1 MEILAETIGVVDG
14 AALFS
19 RLGEQFAACVGETV
33 RRAADAH
40 DGGELDAVEQVEIIR
55 SVVADKAGKFGR
67 AVVTGAA
74 GRRPFGA
81 ETVDLGGDF
90 GKADAVALGERCHAG
105 DGAVQITKVRC
116 PEGLGADGKVEETLA
131 RLPTEGH
138 GLADL
143 CGTAL
148 QLEMY
153 IWFYIFRALGQAR
166 QSETPKS
173 DACEEI
179 LAEPAAPDIE
189 PEIAVGAADQ
199 LELAFHLA
207 IGAERQIPLL
217 FDGPQQ
223 HRLFVGTEIIRSGLL
238 AEYAEII
245 DLKDNERALLW
256 IDGRFQHLLP
266 PGRYAVWKRMRE
278 VRVERV
284 TVDDPQFR
292 HRLLMKITQTPGSDA
307 VLRTIQVEQEQTCL
321 YFRDGAFV
329 GELGPGLH
337 AFWKDAGVVKLHCVD
352 RREKV
357 LDMSGQEII
366 TRDKV
371 TLRLNAIVSYRITDS
386 RRAFEVS
393 EVPDQALYRECQLIL
408 RTAIGGR
415 NLDDMLSDKDTLA
428 GEIVG
433 QIRAKGEAFGL
444 AVIQFGIK
452 DLILPGDIRELM
464 NRVVAAQKEAEA
476 NQIVRREETAA
487 TRSQCNTAKMLEQ
500 NPVLMRLREL
510 EVLERVAK
518 DSKLNLILGEKGLTE
533 KVVNLL

>member
-1 MEILAETIGVVDG
+1 MLKLVKINHHQIGLRFVNERLTKALLPGWYLAKTI
-14 AALFS
+14 
-19 RLGEQFAACVGETV
+19 
-33 RRAADAH
+33 
-40 DGGELDAVEQVEIIR
+40 
-55 SVVADKAGKFGR
+55 
-67 AVVTGAA
+67 
-74 GRRPFGA
+74 
-81 ETVDLGGDF
+81 
-90 GKADAVALGERCHAG
+90 LGERIDVLSEKELFVKH
-105 DGAVQITKVRC
+105 
-116 PEGLGADGKVEETLA
+116 
-131 RLPTEGH
+131 
-138 GLADL
+138 ADL
-143 CGTAL
+143 
-148 QLEMY
+148 
-153 IWFYIFRALGQAR
+153 
-166 QSETPKS
+166 
-173 DACEEI
+173 D
-179 LAEPAAPDIE
+179 
-189 PEIAVGAADQ
+189 
-199 LELAFHLA
+199 
-207 IGAERQIPLL
+207 
-217 FDGPQQ
+217 
-223 HRLFVGTEIIRSGLL
+223 EIIRSGLL
-238 AEYAEII
+238 AEYAEIV

-256 IDGRFQHLLP
+256 IDSRFQRLLP
-266 PGRYAVWKRMRE
+266 PGRYAVWKRLRE

-292 HRLLMKITQTPGSDA
+292 HHLLMKITQTPGSDA
-307 VLRTIQVEQEQTCL
+307 VLRTFQIEHEQTCL

-337 AFWKDAGVVKLHCVD
+337 AFWKDAGVGKLHCVD

-371 TLRLNAIVSYRITDS
+371 TLRLNAIVSYRIIDA

-408 RTAIGGR
+408 RSAIGGR
-415 NLDDMLSDKDTLA
+415 NLDDMLSDKDALA
-428 GEIVG
+428 GEIVE
-433 QIRAKGEAFGL
+433 QIRAKADAFGL

-518 DSKLNLILGEKGLTE
+518 ESKLNLMHGEKGLTE